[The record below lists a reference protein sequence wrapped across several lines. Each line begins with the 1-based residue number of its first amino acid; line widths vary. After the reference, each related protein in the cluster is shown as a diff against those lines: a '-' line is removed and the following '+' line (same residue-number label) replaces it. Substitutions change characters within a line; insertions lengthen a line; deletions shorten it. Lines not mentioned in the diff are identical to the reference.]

1 MGGYY
6 ERLEAQLAQATER
19 GARRRGI
26 ALPRISRWRVRLHLR
41 SDWVAGAVALA
52 VTVTVLVVF
61 LGVRSKHAHRS
72 ARPAVATHP
81 GTGGLPVI
89 RNYARGAAPALGGQ
103 LFCNASLHSP
113 SGHASPT
120 GFVVINTRPPTR
132 YVYSITAAGLRPSRP
147 GAEYEVWALPET
159 SPALGGGTYRL
170 LTSQPP
176 LLLGVIKPSVGR
188 DGRLAAEGLVPQSL
202 NGQYRMVITIQPPAM
217 KTPGHVV
224 LEGDDVVL

>member
-19 GARRRGI
+19 GVRRRGI
-26 ALPRISRWRVRLHLR
+26 PLPRISRWRVRSRVR

-52 VTVTVLVVF
+52 VSVVVVVVF
-61 LGVRSKHAHRS
+61 LGVRSEHGHRP

-81 GTGGLPVI
+81 GAGGLPVI
-89 RNYARGAAPALGGQ
+89 RNFAPGAAPALGGQ

-113 SGHASPT
+113 SGPASPA
-120 GFVVINTRPPTR
+120 GSVVINTRPPTR
-132 YVYSITAAGLRPSRP
+132 YVYSITGSGLRPSRP
-147 GAEYEVWALPET
+147 GEAYEVWALPET
-159 SPALGGGTYRL
+159 SPALGSGTYQL

-176 LLLGVIKPSVGR
+176 VLLGVIKPSVGR

-202 NGQYRMVITIQPPAM
+202 NGQYRMVITIQPPTM

-224 LEGDDVVL
+224 LEGDNVVL